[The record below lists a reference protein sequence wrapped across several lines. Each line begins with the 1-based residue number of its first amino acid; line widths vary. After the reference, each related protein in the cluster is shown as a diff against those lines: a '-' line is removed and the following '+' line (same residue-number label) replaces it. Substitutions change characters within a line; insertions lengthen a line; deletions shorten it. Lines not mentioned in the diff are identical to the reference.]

1 MATTFFGI
9 AVDCNDAAAL
19 ARFWGAV
26 LDRQVAEGPTAQHA
40 ILLVSDDPAAGP
52 PVTFQRV
59 PEAKTVKNRLHLD
72 LITDTFDAETER
84 LLSLGAHRLRDVQG
98 VGSSWTTFADIEG
111 NELTSSPDRTAFPA
125 GTPRVAMRGIRP
137 MTEPRPRSSH
147 GAMMSSQVEVDRSN
161 SAATS

>member
-26 LDRQVAEGPTAQHA
+26 LDRQVAEGATAQHA

-52 PVTFQRV
+52 PATFQQV

-72 LITDTFDAETER
+72 LISDTFDAETRR

-111 NELTSSPDRTAFPA
+111 NEFDLIA
-125 GTPRVAMRGIRP
+125 G
-137 MTEPRPRSSH
+137 
-147 GAMMSSQVEVDRSN
+147 
-161 SAATS
+161 